1 MKKKGSNE
9 TKVLLLKYIKNMQI
23 TLNKSISI
31 HLFQITKLPDI
42 TTKSYDILNKQID
55 SFLFGVFYIF

>member
-31 HLFQITKLPDI
+31 HLFQITKLSDI
-42 TTKSYDILNKQID
+42 TTKSCDILNKQID
-55 SFLFGVFYIF
+55 TFLFGVFYIF

>member
-23 TLNKSISI
+23 TLNKRISI

-55 SFLFGVFYIF
+55 TFLFGLFYIF